1 MMVKMLD
8 GIGKIVEGYNSVNAA
23 LENHRVEEI
32 HIKEK
37 NLQSKKIKDLIELA
51 DHKKINIK
59 VVEDNKNWK
68 FKSTEY
74 IAALCNSKIIFKDS
88 DLGRFSKTNFIVC
101 DHIQD
106 TNNLGAIARSAASF
120 DFNVMCIPE
129 RRSARLNERT
139 FKISSGGLEK
149 IDIVEYK
156 SIFTLIKKFQSMDIW
171 TIGLDMNGDQSIQNF
186 DVGNQFLAF
195 FIGSEENGLSNEIQ
209 NKLDEV
215 LNISTTNKIESL
227 NVSVAA
233 GIAMQHIFIKN

>member
-23 LENHRVEEI
+23 LDNHRVEEI

-37 NLQSKKIKDLIELA
+37 NLQSKKINDLIELA

-59 VVEDNKNWK
+59 LVKDNKNWK

-74 IAALCNSKIIFKDS
+74 IAALCKPKKIFKDS

-139 FKISSGGLEK
+139 FKISSGGLET

-195 FIGSEENGLSNEIQ
+195 FLGSEENGLSNEIQ

-215 LNISTTNKIESL
+215 LNISTSDKIESL

>member
-1 MMVKMLD
+1 MVKMLD
-8 GIGKIVEGYNSVNAA
+8 GIGKIVEGYNSVAAA

-32 HIKEK
+32 HIKER
-37 NLQSKKIKDLIELA
+37 NLQSKKVRDLFELTN
-51 DHKKINIK
+51 HKKINIK
-59 VVEDNKNWK
+59 VIKESKNWE

-74 IAALCNSKIIFKDS
+74 IGAHCKPKKIFKDS
-88 DLGRFSKTNFIVC
+88 ELNRFSKSNFIVC
-101 DHIQD
+101 DHVQD

-149 IDIVEYK
+149 IDIIEYK
-156 SIFTLIKKFQSMDIW
+156 SIFTLIKKFQSIDIW
-171 TIGLDMNGDQSIQNF
+171 TIGLDMKGAHSVANF

-209 NKLDEV
+209 NKLDDV
-215 LNISTTNKIESL
+215 LKIPTSNKIESL

-233 GIAMQHIFIKN
+233 AIAMQHIFIKN

>member
-23 LENHRVEEI
+23 LEKDRVEEI

-59 VVEDNKNWK
+59 VVKDNKNWK

-74 IAALCNSKIIFKDS
+74 IAALCNPKKIFKDS
-88 DLGRFSKTNFIVC
+88 DLVRFSKTNFIVC

-215 LNISTTNKIESL
+215 LNISTTDQIESL

-233 GIAMQHIFIKN
+233 GIAMQHIFIKK

>member
-51 DHKKINIK
+51 ARKKIIIK
-59 VVEDNKNWK
+59 VAKDNKNWK
-68 FKSTEY
+68 FKSSEY
-74 IAALCNSKIIFKDS
+74 IGALCKPKKIFKDS
-88 DLGRFSKTNFIVC
+88 ELNRFLKSNFIVC

-120 DFNVMCIPE
+120 NFNVMCIPE

-215 LNISTTNKIESL
+215 LNISTTDKIESL

>member
-23 LENHRVEEI
+23 LENGRVEEI

-51 DHKKINIK
+51 DNKKINIK
-59 VVEDNKNWK
+59 VVKDNKNWK

-74 IAALCNSKIIFKDS
+74 IAALCNPKKIFKDS
-88 DLGRFSKTNFIVC
+88 DLGRFFKTNFIVC

-149 IDIVEYK
+149 IEIIEYK

-171 TIGLDMNGDQSIQNF
+171 TIGLDMNGYQSIQNF

-209 NKLDEV
+209 NL
-215 LNISTTNKIESL
+215 SL
-227 NVSVAA
+227 
-233 GIAMQHIFIKN
+233 IHI

>member
-1 MMVKMLD
+1 MLD

-37 NLQSKKIKDLIELA
+37 NLESKKIKNLIELA

-59 VVEDNKNWK
+59 VVKDNKNWK

-120 DFNVMCIPE
+120 DFNVMCIPQ

-186 DVGNQFLAF
+186 DVGNQSLAF

-215 LNISTTNKIESL
+215 LNISTTDKIESL

>member
-1 MMVKMLD
+1 MLD
-8 GIGKIVEGYNSVNAA
+8 GIGKIVEGYNSVIAA

-51 DHKKINIK
+51 ARKKIIIK
-59 VVEDNKNWK
+59 VAKDNKNWK
-68 FKSTEY
+68 FKSSEY
-74 IAALCNSKIIFKDS
+74 VGALCKPKKIFKDS
-88 DLGRFSKTNFIVC
+88 QLNRFLKSNFIVC

-120 DFNVMCIPE
+120 NFNVMCIPE

-149 IDIVEYK
+149 IDIIEYK

-171 TIGLDMNGDQSIQNF
+171 TIGLDMNGAQSVENF
-186 DVGNQFLAF
+186 DVGNQSLAF

>member
-8 GIGKIVEGYNSVNAA
+8 GIGKIVEGYNSVIAA

-51 DHKKINIK
+51 ARKKIIIK
-59 VVEDNKNWK
+59 VAKDNKNWK
-68 FKSTEY
+68 FKSSEY
-74 IAALCNSKIIFKDS
+74 IGALCKPKKIFKDS
-88 DLGRFSKTNFIVC
+88 ELNRFLKSNFIVC

-120 DFNVMCIPE
+120 NFNVMCIPE

-149 IDIVEYK
+149 IDIIEYK

-171 TIGLDMNGDQSIQNF
+171 TIGLDMNGAQSVENF

-215 LNISTTNKIESL
+215 LNITTTNKIESL

>member
-8 GIGKIVEGYNSVNAA
+8 GIGKIVEGYNSVIAA

-51 DHKKINIK
+51 DHKKIIIK
-59 VVEDNKNWK
+59 VAKDNKNWK
-68 FKSTEY
+68 FKSSEY
-74 IAALCNSKIIFKDS
+74 IGALCKPKKIFKDS
-88 DLGRFSKTNFIVC
+88 ELNRFLKSNFIVC

-120 DFNVMCIPE
+120 NFNVMCIPE

-149 IDIVEYK
+149 IDIIEYK

-171 TIGLDMNGDQSIQNF
+171 TIGLDMNGAQSVENF

-233 GIAMQHIFIKN
+233 AIAMQHIFIKN

>member
-8 GIGKIVEGYNSVNAA
+8 GIGKIVEGYNSVIAA

-51 DHKKINIK
+51 DHKKIIIK
-59 VVEDNKNWK
+59 VAKDNKNWK
-68 FKSTEY
+68 FKSSEY
-74 IAALCNSKIIFKDS
+74 IGALCKPKKIFKDS
-88 DLGRFSKTNFIVC
+88 ELNRFLKSNFIVC

-120 DFNVMCIPE
+120 NFNVMCIPE

-149 IDIVEYK
+149 IDIIEYK

-171 TIGLDMNGDQSIQNF
+171 TIGFDMNGAQSVENF

-215 LNISTTNKIESL
+215 LNISTTDKIESL

>member
-37 NLQSKKIKDLIELA
+37 NLQSKKI
-51 DHKKINIK
+51 
-59 VVEDNKNWK
+59 
-68 FKSTEY
+68 Y
-74 IAALCNSKIIFKDS
+74 KDS

-215 LNISTTNKIESL
+215 LNISTTDKIESL

>member
-1 MMVKMLD
+1 M
-8 GIGKIVEGYNSVNAA
+8 
-23 LENHRVEEI
+23 
-32 HIKEK
+32 
-37 NLQSKKIKDLIELA
+37 
-51 DHKKINIK
+51 
-59 VVEDNKNWK
+59 
-68 FKSTEY
+68 
-74 IAALCNSKIIFKDS
+74 
-88 DLGRFSKTNFIVC
+88 VC

-215 LNISTTNKIESL
+215 LNISTTDKIESL